1 MSGEADRETGLSSDS
16 VFELLSSKRRRMV
29 LFYLRQH
36 DGPATVNELAR
47 QIAAM
52 ENDVEVDDL
61 TSQQQKRVYVS
72 LYQTHLPKLE
82 SMGIIDYDQDEG
94 QVRLTSRATEIDTY
108 LSPPPETTYPWQLHY
123 LVLAGAS
130 VGLLALSVL
139 GVPGFAAIPP
149 VWIGLAVTVAF
160 AVSAIA
166 QFVRRRQ
173 RRREIPPELK

>member
-1 MSGEADRETGLSSDS
+1 MSGEVDRESGLSSDS

-29 LFYLRQH
+29 LFYLRQQE
-36 DGPATVNELAR
+36 GPSTVNELAQ

-52 ENDVEVDDL
+52 ENDVEVDEL

-94 QVRLTSRATEIDTY
+94 RVELTNRATEIDTY
-108 LSPPPETTYPWQLHY
+108 LSPPPESTYPWQLHY

-130 VGLLALSVL
+130 VGLLALTVL
-139 GVPGFAAIPP
+139 GAPGFAEISP
-149 VWIGLAVTVAF
+149 VWIGLAITVAF

-166 QFVRRRQ
+166 QFVVLRRR
-173 RRREIPPELK
+173 RDEVPSELR